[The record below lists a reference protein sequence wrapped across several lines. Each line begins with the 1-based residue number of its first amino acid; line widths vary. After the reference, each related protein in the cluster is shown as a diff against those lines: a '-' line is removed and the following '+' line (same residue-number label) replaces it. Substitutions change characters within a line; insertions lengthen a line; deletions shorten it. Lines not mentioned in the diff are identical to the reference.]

1 MQMTAEIN
9 DKEVNDINKQ
19 ELRRKKLKIIL
30 DKYFFSIASLAEKIN
45 ISRANLSTLLSGTRP
60 FSLYTANK
68 IEASLALPHGYLSS
82 DMESDVELTDFIN
95 VRYYED
101 IKYLV
106 GASFEKKIKI
116 PVEVAKKLKLN
127 ASDDIL
133 ITYMNDDLM
142 YPTIKLNDMVFVDT
156 SQNGIEDNKL
166 YLIEVNGFYKIRR
179 LIINKNIASI
189 HIDNQEKKKTYIVSS
204 FDLNDID
211 VIGKV
216 VGLVFDLN

>member
-1 MQMTAEIN
+1 MTNKIAGEN
-9 DKEVNDINKQ
+9 VVDADEQEV
-19 ELRRKKLKIIL
+19 RRRKLKIIL

-116 PVEVAKKLKLN
+116 PVEVAKQLKLN

-156 SQNGIEDNKL
+156 SQNGVEDNKL

>member
-1 MQMTAEIN
+1 MT
-9 DKEVNDINKQ
+9 NKIDEETVVYADEQ
-19 ELRRKKLKIIL
+19 ALRRKNLKTIL
-30 DKYFFSIASLAEKIN
+30 NKYFFSIASLADKVS

-60 FSLYTANK
+60 FSSYTANK

-82 DMESDVELTDFIN
+82 NTVTDAEITNFLN

-116 PVEVAKKLKLN
+116 PLEVAKQLKLN
-127 ASDDIL
+127 TSDDIL

-156 SQNGIEDNKL
+156 NQNVVEDNKI
-166 YLIEVNGFYKIRR
+166 YLFEVNGFYKIRR
-179 LIINKNIASI
+179 LIINKNSALI

-204 FDLNDID
+204 FDMGDITI
-211 VIGKV
+211 IGKI
-216 VGLVFDLN
+216 VGLISDLN

>member
-9 DKEVNDINKQ
+9 DNEVNDINKQ

-45 ISRANLSTLLSGTRP
+45 ISRANLSTLLSGARP
-60 FSLYTANK
+60 FSSYTANK
-68 IEASLALPHGYLSS
+68 IEASLALPTGYLSS
-82 DMESDVELTDFIN
+82 ELEDNIELTDFIN

-116 PVEVAKKLKLN
+116 PVEVAKQLKLN

-133 ITYMNDDLM
+133 ITYMNDGLM

-156 SQNGIEDNKL
+156 SQNGVEDNKL
-166 YLIEVNGFYKIRR
+166 YLIDINGFYKIRR
-179 LIINKNIASI
+179 LIINKNIVSI
-189 HIDNQEKKKTYIVSS
+189 HIDNQEKKKTYIINS
-204 FDLNDID
+204 FDVDDIT
-211 VIGKV
+211 IMGKI
-216 VGLVFDLN
+216 VGLISDLN

>member
-1 MQMTAEIN
+1 MTNKIAGEN
-9 DKEVNDINKQ
+9 VVDADEQEV
-19 ELRRKKLKIIL
+19 RRRKLKIIL

-82 DMESDVELTDFIN
+82 DMEGDVELTDFIN

-116 PVEVAKKLKLN
+116 PVEVAKQLKLN

-156 SQNGIEDNKL
+156 SQNGVEDNKL